1 MCWKEDWQLICIKTP
16 DSKDSQNEHSAFAR
30 ERATGFGC
38 SSAVCLLLLLLSI
51 KLASV
56 SILRTSSIIQCG
68 PKEKKKHNEISTIL
82 LLFSLDSFSR
92 TSPFQLQKRPWRRQ
106 MCVTNLSPFPGFSN
120 GIVFQKSPAVLHP
133 RQCFEARADEALRLL
148 IPGWKSESVHVPR
161 VCLSS
166 WQTVVHAGKL
176 NISPSSSA
184 FLIITQPWEVHFP
197 SSWRA
202 AVMRR
207 EMLLFPNLAC
217 LQESYKI
224 RDDRDRRSHFLWV
237 KHVHRGQN
245 LSTFRVAFCP
255 RCKFWQSRG
264 KGECIFMSTR
274 RKEGLFK
281 KFKILITPWGKNPYF
296 PFSFTLPLNY

>member
-1 MCWKEDWQLICIKTP
+1 MELYSRKALLFCIPGRALKTGRM
-16 DSKDSQNEHSAFAR
+16 KHL
-30 ERATGFGC
+30 GC
-38 SSAVCLLLLLLSI
+38 SSRDGR
-51 KLASV
+51 AS
-56 SILRTSSIIQCG
+56 
-68 PKEKKKHNEISTIL
+68 
-82 LLFSLDSFSR
+82 
-92 TSPFQLQKRPWRRQ
+92 
-106 MCVTNLSPFPGFSN
+106 
-120 GIVFQKSPAVLHP
+120 
-133 RQCFEARADEALRLL
+133 LL
-148 IPGWKSESVHVPR
+148 IPGLKSESVHVSR

-197 SSWRA
+197 SSWSA

-207 EMLLFPNLAC
+207 EMLLFPNLAH

-255 RCKFWQSRG
+255 CCKFWQSMG

-274 RKEGLFK
+274 RKKGLFK
-281 KFKILITPWGKNPYF
+281 SLKFLLHPEVKIHIFFFLLLF
-296 PFSFTLPLNY
+296 H